1 MDREQWMILMN
12 NKIKRAIS
20 LIEVGFILFVVFF
33 VYMFVVRQMIADLK
47 FSDLRRSAATTY
59 TALDTASRNILYNGG
74 FANKFRND
82 KQLVDAFAKGLNV
95 EKVCT
100 NAKSEECW
108 SSNWIWANTNRPGI
122 KLQTGQYVIAEITS
136 ATCISSLNITNTCG
150 ALYVDTNGSKAPN
163 MVGHD
168 MIKLYIT
175 VNGLVPAGVKEDI
188 MNPIKNCDMIKK
200 FNWGCTAKLLG
211 VK

>member
-74 FANKFRND
+74 I
-82 KQLVDAFAKGLNV
+82 Q
-95 EKVCT
+95 
-100 NAKSEECW
+100 
-108 SSNWIWANTNRPGI
+108 SS
-122 KLQTGQYVIAEITS
+122 
-136 ATCISSLNITNTCG
+136 ISSC
-150 ALYVDTNGSKAPN
+150 
-163 MVGHD
+163 
-168 MIKLYIT
+168 
-175 VNGLVPAGVKEDI
+175 
-188 MNPIKNCDMIKK
+188 
-200 FNWGCTAKLLG
+200 CTTS
-211 VK
+211 